1 MNLME
6 TIHLHKND
14 FSKTERKV
22 YDYIVQN
29 PTAIETA
36 TITKIAELCQVS
48 TSGIFTFFAFSSAF
62 LTDFSNGP

>member
-14 FSKTERKV
+14 FSDTERKV

-29 PTAIETA
+29 TY
-36 TITKIAELCQVS
+36 S
-48 TSGIFTFFAFSSAF
+48 Y
-62 LTDFSNGP
+62 